1 MSIMKATANQSSS
14 VGMAKIMAYLGVTGR
29 NAGFRHQRLRL
40 AADASAILLAALKV
54 VAWYFPSPDMFRSEA
69 TDTLTVPVQ
78 QTRCDRVSIAIRLR
92 LCPPGV

>member
-14 VGMAKIMAYLGVTGR
+14 VGMAKIMAHEGGR

-54 VAWYFPSPDMFRSEA
+54 VAWYFPAPDMFGARA
-69 TDTLTVPVQ
+69 RTP
-78 QTRCDRVSIAIRLR
+78 
-92 LCPPGV
+92 